1 MDVSMNKTLQKT
13 KQKNVYVYVLGTVA
27 RTAIIPYIY
36 IYIYYRCDDSGERQ
50 FFLSEKKIFA
60 REYNTYIYI
69 YIYIYIRIPYFFL
82 PLAWLVP
89 YYIVE
94 CIEFLHHVFF
104 LNSSSSSSCLFL
116 FFCNYYLFRGHFFTC
131 FVRTHSSK
139 SYNIISYNNNKI

>member
-1 MDVSMNKTLQKT
+1 MNKTLQKT

-69 YIYIYIRIPYFFL
+69 YIYIRIPYFFL

-94 CIEFLHHVFF
+94 CIAFLHHVFF
-104 LNSSSSSSCLFL
+104 LNSSSSSSCLFYSILLQLL
-116 FFCNYYLFRGHFFTC
+116 FIRGHFFTC

-139 SYNIISYNNNKI
+139 II